1 MELLN
6 LLWIVVLII
15 LTAFFVAAEFAIV
28 KVRQTRIEHLA
39 QEGNKSA
46 KAVKKV
52 LDNLDGYL
60 SACQLGI
67 TITALGLGWLGEP
80 TFKTMLDPF
89 IVNLSLPAT
98 LTQTLSFLIAFSFV
112 TFLHVVVGELA
123 PKTWA
128 IQKAEAISLLI
139 ARPLIWFYVIAYPL
153 ILLLNGSARLLV
165 RLFGLKPST
174 EHDVAHSEEELRL
187 IMSESYKSGEIN
199 KSEFQYVNRIFDFDD
214 RVAREIMVPRTEIV
228 CVYKED
234 SFADNLAL
242 ITEEKFTRYPVASG
256 DKDHIVGLINIKEV
270 FQDYFK
276 KETQP
281 LDAYIRPIILV
292 IEHIPIKELLVKM
305 QKEQIHMA
313 ILVDEY
319 GGTAGLVTVED
330 IIEEIVGEI
339 RDEFDRDEQPMI
351 NKVTPEKTIIDGKV
365 LIEDVNRTFGLNLDD
380 SELDTIGGWMLSQV
394 EEINK
399 GSSIVVN
406 NYEFKISEV
415 EGHQIKHI
423 EVTNQEKH

>member
-415 EGHQIKHI
+415 EGHQIKH
-423 EVTNQEKH
+423 TG